1 MLNKVQAPACQRPN
15 LTIHPDL
22 LRALRELA
30 EVEEYSVSGLATL
43 LIRDALDRRL
53 HQNGGGV

>member
-1 MLNKVQAPACQRPN
+1 MSSTFQVSKCQRPN

-30 EVEEYSVSGLATL
+30 EVEEYPLNCLVTI

-53 HQNGGGV
+53 NQNGGV

>member
-1 MLNKVQAPACQRPN
+1 MLNTVRVPPRQRPN

-30 EVEEYSVSGLATL
+30 EAEEYSVTGLVNL

-53 HQNGGGV
+53 HQNGGV